1 MTEFV
6 AILDRS
12 PAGWGV
18 RFPDLPGCV
27 GAGDTP
33 EAAIAAAA
41 DALRDV
47 VAHRRSAGV
56 PAPRASTLKAVLE
69 SGEVETGETT
79 VLITLPDDGGGTVRT
94 DLTLD
99 AGLLAAIDAEAARSG
114 QTRSA
119 FLASAAREK
128 IEARR

>member
-1 MTEFV
+1 MTDFV
-6 AILDRS
+6 AILEHG

-18 RFPDLPGCV
+18 RFPDVPGCV

-33 EAAIAAAA
+33 EAAIAGATE
-41 DALRDV
+41 ALRDV
-47 VAHRRSAGV
+47 VAHRHAAGAPV
-56 PAPRASTLKAVLE
+56 PHPSSLRAVLE

-79 VLITLPDDGGGTVRT
+79 LLIPLPDDAAGTVRT

-99 AGLLAAIDAEAARSG
+99 ARLLAAIDAEAARCG
-114 QTRSA
+114 LTRSA

-128 IEARR
+128 IEARH